1 MLQSL
6 LRMVIFHSSAS
17 LLEDTS
23 FPISHPAL
31 QVTVNWDSPTLSHRA
46 AVKYQR
52 FASNAGKEIAQATW
66 KGEKPI
72 GKRSNSHPNLSKCPG
87 VWKWWKPNHIP
98 LLCMYTEHM
107 SSNYIL
113 LCCPPKCQSFPW
125 RNPKHPSSRDGRT
138 SGWGLATFVLMW
150 FWLMANMFRY
160 LYNV

>member
-72 GKRSNSHPNLSKCPG
+72 GKRSHSHPNLSKCPG
-87 VWKWWKPNHIP
+87 VWKMMKAKSYPIIVYVHSTYVIQLYP
-98 LLCMYTEHM
+98 IVLSTQM
-107 SSNYIL
+107 
-113 LCCPPKCQSFPW
+113 PKLPMEKSKTPFVK
-125 RNPKHPSSRDGRT
+125 RRT
-138 SGWGLATFVLMW
+138 H
-150 FWLMANMFRY
+150 FWLRPGNFRADVILTY
-160 LYNV
+160 GKYV